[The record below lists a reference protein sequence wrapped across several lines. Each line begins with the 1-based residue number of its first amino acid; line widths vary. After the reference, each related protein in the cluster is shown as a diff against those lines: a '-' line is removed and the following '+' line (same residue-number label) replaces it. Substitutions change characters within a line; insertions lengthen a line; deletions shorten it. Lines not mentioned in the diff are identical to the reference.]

1 MAYVSRNR
9 SILRMPNT
17 TVPLQ
22 GAFVEDLCKTTK
34 LNGLMI
40 ILFIRFYTELIA
52 L

>member
-22 GAFVEDLCKTTK
+22 GAFVEDLCKTTNTK
-34 LNGLMI
+34 WTNDYS
-40 ILFIRFYTELIA
+40 FY
-52 L
+52 